1 MANKSYL
8 ITIIAVLVSFAV
20 GFLLANALNRD
31 ELDAVRLENN
41 RLKTSEA
48 NNTQNTT
55 ELTLTNDEIQ
65 TKIAD
70 ADANPGNFTFQKNLG
85 LALYRYGSM
94 KKDSALIS
102 ESARILQ
109 RAFDLDQTDLEIQTG
124 LGNSYFDIGYF
135 NNDNESFERSR
146 EYYGKALAKKP
157 RDVEIRTDLALTYF
171 LQQPPELERAVAEF
185 EKSLA
190 IDPQHEKTLQFLIQS
205 LIKHNE
211 TEKAANYLKQLKQ
224 ANADNPSIAELS
236 SLLDGGPITS
246 KK

>member
-102 ESARILQ
+102 RPSSVFAGPASVSG
-109 RAFDLDQTDLEIQTG
+109 RAI
-124 LGNSYFDIGYF
+124 
-135 NNDNESFERSR
+135 
-146 EYYGKALAKKP
+146 
-157 RDVEIRTDLALTYF
+157 
-171 LQQPPELERAVAEF
+171 
-185 EKSLA
+185 
-190 IDPQHEKTLQFLIQS
+190 
-205 LIKHNE
+205 
-211 TEKAANYLKQLKQ
+211 
-224 ANADNPSIAELS
+224 LS
-236 SLLDGGPITS
+236 SLN
-246 KK
+246 

>member
-135 NNDNESFERSR
+135 NNDNESFARSR
-146 EYYGKALAKKP
+146 EYYGKVLAKKP
-157 RDVEIRTDLALTYF
+157 HDVEIRTDLALTYF

-185 EKSLA
+185 EKSQA

-205 LIKHNE
+205 LIKQNE